1 MANKSAKSGIKYYA
15 LMFTIYATCIIF
27 GMIENAKSV
36 AFPLIK
42 DTFKL
47 SYDFQGYLVSISWY
61 GYVIFC
67 LVAAFVLDRWGP
79 KVGMVSGYTL
89 TFVGC
94 LVTAFVP
101 YFLTV
106 MIALMVVW
114 MGFGFFEVGVNVL
127 ATLLFTEN
135 TAVYLNLIHFFY
147 GLGAITG
154 PQIASGFVKWFN
166 MGYKGIYLAEGL
178 ITFVVLLIVIFTPF
192 SILRKVGT
200 PQSSEPSSC
209 GSIFSLF
216 KRPYVWLCSIT
227 LGFMEV
233 IEFGASNWG
242 ALYYQ
247 DVYGLDVTKE
257 GALFVSMFYIL
268 FAASRLLSGFLIEKL
283 GYYVSLFSSLALTI
297 VIYIVGFLCGANGR
311 WVIPFTGYFIGILF
325 PTYMC
330 LLMQIFGDDSARV
343 SSIVIFLSGATNG
356 LMQLVIGYINEYIG
370 NQWGFRCNIIY
381 TLIPI
386 ILLYFVRMHAKK
398 MHKEQKA
405 QQEQSAQPASQ
416 EQNAQ
421 EPSKTVEVEMHPMEE
436 KEVKVEMTPEKETTI
451 AVVQE
456 KSDISPK
463 IVPVEPQNNPS
474 DPTPEEKT
482 TPNAA

>member
-1 MANKSAKSGIKYYA
+1 MRNTINCPILPFLSDTIHKMANKSAKSGIKYYA
-15 LMFTIYATCIIF
+15 LMFTIYATSVIF
-27 GMIENAKSV
+27 GVIENAKSV

-42 DTFKL
+42 DTFKV

-67 LVAAFVLDRWGP
+67 LVAAYVLDRWGP
-79 KVGMVSGYTL
+79 KVGMISGYVL
-89 TFVGC
+89 TFIGC
-94 LVTAFVP
+94 LVTAVVP

-106 MIALMVVW
+106 IIALMVVW
-114 MGFGFFEVGVNVL
+114 MGFGFFEVGNNVL

-135 TAVYLNLIHFFY
+135 SAVYLNLMHFFY

-154 PQIASGFVKWFN
+154 PQIASGFVKWLN
-166 MGYKGIYLAEGL
+166 MGYKGIYLGMAVV
-178 ITFVVLLIVIFTPF
+178 TFVVLLVVIFTPF
-192 SILRKVGT
+192 SILKKVGT

-209 GSIFSLF
+209 GNLCSLF
-216 KRPYVWLCSIT
+216 KRPYIWLCSIT

-268 FAASRLLSGFLIEKL
+268 FTLSRLLSGFLIEKL
-283 GYYVSLFSSLALTI
+283 GYYVSLFSSLVLTVI
-297 VIYIVGFLCGANGR
+297 IYIIGFLCGVNGR

-356 LMQLVIGYINEYIG
+356 IMQLVVGYINEFIG

-398 MHKEQKA
+398 MHKA
-405 QQEQSAQPASQ
+405 QQEQSVQSASQ
-416 EQNAQ
+416 EQNVQ
-421 EPSKTVEVEMHPMEE
+421 EPSKTVEVEMHPIEE
-436 KEVKVEMTPEKETTI
+436 KEVKVEMKSEKVITV
-451 AVVQE
+451 VVQE
-456 KSDISPK
+456 KSDISPE
-463 IVPVEPQNNPS
+463 IVAVEP
-474 DPTPEEKT
+474 
-482 TPNAA
+482 

>member
-1 MANKSAKSGIKYYA
+1 MANKSAKNGIKYYA

-67 LVAAFVLDRWGP
+67 LVGAFVLDRWGP

-94 LVTAFVP
+94 LVTAVVP
-101 YFLTV
+101 YFQTV
-106 MIALMVVW
+106 IIALMVVW

-154 PQIASGFVKWFN
+154 PQIASGFVKWIN
-166 MGYKGIYLAEGL
+166 MGYKGIYLVEGF
-178 ITFVVLLIVIFTPF
+178 ITFVVLLVVIFTPF
-192 SILRKVGT
+192 SILKKVGT

-209 GSIFSLF
+209 GSFFSLF
-216 KRPYVWLCSIT
+216 KRPYVWLCGFT

-283 GYYVSLFSSLALTI
+283 GYYVSLFSSLALAI

-330 LLMQIFGDDSARV
+330 LLMQIFGDDSARI
-343 SSIVIFLSGATNG
+343 SSIVIFISGAANG
-356 LMQLVIGYINEYIG
+356 LMQLVIGYINEFIG

-398 MHKEQKA
+398 MHKA
-405 QQEQSAQPASQ
+405 QQEQSAQSASQ
-416 EQNAQ
+416 EHNVQ
-421 EPSKTVEVEMHPMEE
+421 EPSKTVEVEMHPIEE
-436 KEVKVEMTPEKETTI
+436 NEVKVEMKSEKEITV
-451 AVVQE
+451 VVQE
-456 KSDISPK
+456 KSDISPE
-463 IVPVEPQNNPS
+463 IVAVEPQNNPS
-474 DPTPEEKT
+474 GSIPEEKT

>member
-15 LMFTIYATCIIF
+15 LMFTIYATSVIF
-27 GMIENAKSV
+27 GVIENAKSV

-42 DTFKL
+42 DTFNV

-67 LVAAFVLDRWGP
+67 LVAAYVLDRWGP
-79 KVGMVSGYTL
+79 KTGMISGYVL
-89 TFVGC
+89 TFIGC
-94 LVTAFVP
+94 LVTAVVP

-106 MIALMVVW
+106 IIALMVVW
-114 MGFGFFEVGVNVL
+114 MGFGFFEVGNNVL

-135 TAVYLNLIHFFY
+135 SAVYLNLMHFFY

-154 PQIASGFVKWFN
+154 PQIASGFVKWLN
-166 MGYKGIYLAEGL
+166 MGYKGIYLGMAVV
-178 ITFVVLLIVIFTPF
+178 TFVVLLVVIFTPF
-192 SILRKVGT
+192 SILKKVGT

-209 GSIFSLF
+209 GSLCSLF
-216 KRPYVWLCSIT
+216 KRPYIWLCSIT

-247 DVYGLDVTKE
+247 DVYGLDVTNE

-268 FAASRLLSGFLIEKL
+268 FTLSRLLSGFLIEKL
-283 GYYVSLFSSLALTI
+283 GYYVSLFSSLALAI
-297 VIYIVGFLCGANGR
+297 VIYIVGFLCGVNGR

-405 QQEQSAQPASQ
+405 QQEQSAQSAPQ
-416 EQNAQ
+416 EQNVQ

-456 KSDISPK
+456 KSDISPE
-463 IVPVEPQNNPS
+463 IIPVEPQNNPS

-482 TPNAA
+482 IPNAA

>member
-1 MANKSAKSGIKYYA
+1 MV
-15 LMFTIYATCIIF
+15 LM
-27 GMIENAKSV
+27 
-36 AFPLIK
+36 L
-42 DTFKL
+42 
-47 SYDFQGYLVSISWY
+47 
-61 GYVIFC
+61 
-67 LVAAFVLDRWGP
+67 
-79 KVGMVSGYTL
+79 
-89 TFVGC
+89 
-94 LVTAFVP
+94 
-101 YFLTV
+101 
-106 MIALMVVW
+106 
-114 MGFGFFEVGVNVL
+114 
-127 ATLLFTEN
+127 
-135 TAVYLNLIHFFY
+135 H
-147 GLGAITG
+147 
-154 PQIASGFVKWFN
+154 
-166 MGYKGIYLAEGL
+166 
-178 ITFVVLLIVIFTPF
+178 
-192 SILRKVGT
+192 
-200 PQSSEPSSC
+200 
-209 GSIFSLF
+209 
-216 KRPYVWLCSIT
+216 
-227 LGFMEV
+227 
-233 IEFGASNWG
+233 
-242 ALYYQ
+242 
-247 DVYGLDVTKE
+247 
-257 GALFVSMFYIL
+257 
-268 FAASRLLSGFLIEKL
+268 SRLLSGFLIEKL

-482 TPNAA
+482 IPNAA